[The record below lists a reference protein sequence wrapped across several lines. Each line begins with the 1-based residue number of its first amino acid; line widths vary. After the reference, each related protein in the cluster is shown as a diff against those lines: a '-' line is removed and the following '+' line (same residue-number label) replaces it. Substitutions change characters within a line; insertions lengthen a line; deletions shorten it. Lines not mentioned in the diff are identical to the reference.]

1 MITEPGI
8 YSLPAEQYHADPCP
22 EPSLSGSVAI
32 PLVHR
37 SPRHAW
43 YSHPRLNPRPA
54 REESKRLDF
63 GSAAHKMVLGEGAD
77 IEVIDADNYT
87 TKAARESRDLAR
99 EAGRIPL
106 LTADYEIVCAMTKVA
121 HETLSA
127 CWKPLSTGKAE
138 QAMIWQEKG
147 AWCRGMV
154 DWLSDDLTLV
164 LDYKTVG
171 ASANPTDVERHLFD
185 QDYHLKAAFYERG
198 LNVLDPN
205 KANIGRR
212 GFYFMFQ
219 EIEPPYCCSL
229 LQISEGGMTIGRK
242 QITFAIR
249 QWADC
254 MKTNIWPGY
263 PLVPHTASVP
273 PWIERQWLEREN
285 NDPLCTG
292 ATSPDNYVAP
302 YEPREIQNTLGS
314 G

>member
-1 MITEPGI
+1 MINHPGI
-8 YSLPAEQYHADPCP
+8 YTLTADEYHADPCP

-43 YSHPRLNPRPA
+43 FAHPRLNPQPA
-54 REESKRLDF
+54 REESKRLDL
-63 GSAAHKMVLGEGAD
+63 GSAAHKMVLGAGAD
-77 IEVIDADNYT
+77 IEVIEADNYT
-87 TKAARESRDLAR
+87 TKAARETRDMAR

-106 LTADYEIVCAMTKVA
+106 LIADYETTSAMAMVA
-121 HETLSA
+121 QETLSA
-127 CWKPLSTGKAE
+127 FWEPLSNGKAE
-138 QAMIWQEKG
+138 QAMIWREQG

-171 ASANPTDVERHLFD
+171 TSANPADVERHLYD
-185 QDYHLKAAFYERG
+185 QNYHFKTAFYERG

-205 KANIGRR
+205 KENIGKRK
-212 GFYFMFQ
+212 FFFLFQ
-219 EIEPPYCCSL
+219 EIEMPYCCSIL
-229 LQISEGGMTIGRK
+229 NISESGMTIGRK
-242 QITFAIR
+242 QTTFAIR

-254 MKTNIWPGY
+254 MKSNTWPGY
-263 PLVPHTASVP
+263 SLVPHVASVP
-273 PWIERQWLEREN
+273 TWIERKWLDREN

-302 YEPREIQNTLGS
+302 HVPRETQITLGS